1 MKSKLKIVLE
11 FGVLL
16 VLWKTFDNSDLIEFI
31 SQFLDLRC
39 GRLFFLV
46 DFVVKN
52 SNKLQKLGL
61 EGKIG
66 WAFNVF
72 IVGPTAHATLI
83 IINKNCKI

>member
-1 MKSKLKIVLE
+1 VEDIY
-11 FGVLL
+11 F
-16 VLWKTFDNSDLIEFI
+16 W
-31 SQFLDLRC
+31 
-39 GRLFFLV
+39 V

-72 IVGPTAHATLI
+72 IVGPMTHAT
-83 IINKNCKI
+83 